1 MFGDAFPQVVRAL
14 DCCAQS
20 SDSGRL
26 LPLPTAGNFAEE
38 NTMSHPGAEASAAK
52 APKAP
57 ATSVVRGIID
67 ERCESNASVGY
78 KAPATNVVQGNID
91 EYRVLSAGVAYA
103 EPTTRREGIYTVEC
117 QSPRSPEHRAT
128 SPTKQREVIHT
139 VEPEPKNRA
148 IAPTTQ
154 RGGIY
159 TVEPEPKNRAIA
171 PTTQRGGIYT
181 VQCQSPTSTEHQT
194 RVAQPEYTSC
204 TAESQSLK
212 PQEPRA
218 RLTHAADDTDAES
231 TVMMPL
237 ILSQEAPNYAMS
249 RTQAKYL
256 TGTGDSFHDAG
267 QYADI
272 TQVKRAVHKEQAM
285 AHKLSIKNARE

>member
-103 EPTTRREGIYTVEC
+103 EPTTRREGIYTVER

-139 VEPEPKNRA
+139 VE
-148 IAPTTQ
+148 
-154 RGGIY
+154 
-159 TVEPEPKNRAIA
+159 
-171 PTTQRGGIYT
+171 
-181 VQCQSPTSTEHQT
+181 
-194 RVAQPEYTSC
+194 
-204 TAESQSLK
+204 
-212 PQEPRA
+212 QEPSIELLHPQRSVGGSTRSSA
-218 RLTHAADDTDAES
+218 RVQRRQS
-231 TVMMPL
+231 TKP
-237 ILSQEAPNYAMS
+237 A
-249 RTQAKYL
+249 
-256 TGTGDSFHDAG
+256 
-267 QYADI
+267 
-272 TQVKRAVHKEQAM
+272 
-285 AHKLSIKNARE
+285 

>member
-1 MFGDAFPQVVRAL
+1 MFGNAFPQVVRAL

-103 EPTTRREGIYTVEC
+103 EPTTRREGIYTVE
-117 QSPRSPEHRAT
+117 QEPEH
-128 SPTKQREVIHT
+128 
-139 VEPEPKNRA
+139 
-148 IAPTTQ
+148 
-154 RGGIY
+154 
-159 TVEPEPKNRAIA
+159 RAIA

-272 TQVKRAVHKEQAM
+272 THVKRAVHK
-285 AHKLSIKNARE
+285 LSLIHI

>member
-20 SDSGRL
+20 SDSGCL

-139 VEPEPKNRA
+139 VEPEP
-148 IAPTTQ
+148 
-154 RGGIY
+154 
-159 TVEPEPKNRAIA
+159 EHRAIA

-204 TAESQSLK
+204 TAESQSIK

-267 QYADI
+267 QYTDI
-272 TQVKRAVHKEQAM
+272 THVKRAVHKEQAM
-285 AHKLSIKNARE
+285 AHKLSIKNQDQGNTHDWCAN

>member
-103 EPTTRREGIYTVEC
+103 EPTTPVSYT
-117 QSPRSPEHRAT
+117 HLT
-128 SPTKQREVIHT
+128 LPTICSV
-139 VEPEPKNRA
+139 
-148 IAPTTQ
+148 
-154 RGGIY
+154 
-159 TVEPEPKNRAIA
+159 
-171 PTTQRGGIYT
+171 
-181 VQCQSPTSTEHQT
+181 
-194 RVAQPEYTSC
+194 
-204 TAESQSLK
+204 
-212 PQEPRA
+212 
-218 RLTHAADDTDAES
+218 
-231 TVMMPL
+231 
-237 ILSQEAPNYAMS
+237 
-249 RTQAKYL
+249 
-256 TGTGDSFHDAG
+256 
-267 QYADI
+267 
-272 TQVKRAVHKEQAM
+272 
-285 AHKLSIKNARE
+285 